1 MTDQKKTRPLLIM
14 FLIFAALVIL
24 VFLTQ
29 KKEPIN
35 WVLDYQ
41 TGMDLAKQQNKPA
54 LLAFIKLGS
63 SMYTSMANNTYKNA
77 VVKKFIEQNFVPILI
92 DVDKQPD
99 IAKKYN
105 IDYYPTHFA
114 IDPKTSKTS
123 ETTRGYDTPSVFMEK
138 LKLFLDQLK
147 K

>member
-14 FLIFAALVIL
+14 FLVFAALVTL

-29 KKEPIN
+29 KKEPIS
-35 WVLDYQ
+35 WLDYEA
-41 TGMDLAKQQNKPA
+41 GMDLAKQKNKPV

-63 SMYTSMANNTYKNA
+63 SMYTSMANDSYKTA
-77 VVKKFIEQNFVPILI
+77 TIKEFVEQNFVPILI

-99 IAKKYN
+99 LAKKYS

-114 IDPKTSKTS
+114 IDPQTSKIS
-123 ETTRGYDTPSVFMEK
+123 EPTKGYDTPSVFMQK
-138 LKLFLDQLK
+138 LKLLLDQLK